1 MKRVVVLI
9 LFMVIAIFTYGQT
22 NVTKKI
28 DDPPKKTDNKEAVK
42 TVPKSQQNQA
52 QIKKAQTQKK
62 KTKQV
67 ARKAKAIRRKK
78 NG

>member
-1 MKRVVVLI
+1 MKRAVVLL
-9 LFMVIAIFTYGQT
+9 LFMVIAILNYGQT
-22 NVTKKI
+22 DVTKKI
-28 DDPPKKTDNKEAVK
+28 DDPPKKTDNKETVK

-52 QIKKAQTQKK
+52 QIKKAQIQKK